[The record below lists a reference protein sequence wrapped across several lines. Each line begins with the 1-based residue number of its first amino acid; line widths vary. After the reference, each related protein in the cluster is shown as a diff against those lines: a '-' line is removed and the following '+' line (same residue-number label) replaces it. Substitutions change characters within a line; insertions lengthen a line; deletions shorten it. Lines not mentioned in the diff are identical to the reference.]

1 MSKSGIIK
9 IGIMV
14 IFAIVV
20 LIWGIAY
27 LKGKDIFN
35 KENYYYVV
43 YKDISGLTPSGSVMI
58 NGYKIG
64 QVTDI
69 KLYQDS
75 SEYIVAQIMINSKFK
90 VRKGAVAQ
98 IYSTDLMGTKAVRI
112 LYGSGKDYYMDG
124 DTIPGAIE
132 GDLMEQVNMEILP
145 LKRKAESL
153 IGSIDSAIVMF
164 RAVFNEK
171 TQENLRRTFASL
183 KNTVAN
189 LERSTM
195 VVDTMMSSEST
206 RIAHILSNVDSI
218 SSALENN
225 KDEISNIIE
234 NFSAIS
240 DSLAK
245 ADIAH
250 TLMQVDTALLQFN
263 EILAAVNKGDGT
275 ISQLLHNDTL
285 YMNIENATYHL
296 NRLLRDMHE
305 NPKRYVNFSLMD
317 FGKTVYIEDKSD
329 DIKGNDK
336 KSKKKKN
343 DN

>member
-14 IFAIVV
+14 IFAIIIF
-20 LIWGIAY
+20 IWGISY

-35 KENYYYVV
+35 KDNYYYVV
-43 YKDISGLTPSGSVMI
+43 YKDINGLTASSAVMV

-64 QVTDI
+64 QVTNI
-69 KLYQDS
+69 ILHQDS
-75 SEYIVAQIMINSKFK
+75 TEYLVAEIMVNSKFN

-98 IYSTDLMGTKAVRI
+98 IYSTDLMGTKAIRL
-112 LYGSGKDYYMDG
+112 LYGKGNSYYKDG
-124 DTIPGAIE
+124 DTLPGTVE

-145 LKRKAESL
+145 LKKKAESL

-171 TQENLRRTFASL
+171 TQENLRKTFASL

-189 LERSTM
+189 LESSTM
-195 VVDTMMSSEST
+195 VIDTLMASESS
-206 RIAHILSNVDSI
+206 RISHILANVDSI
-218 SSALENN
+218 SSTLKNN

-245 ADIAH
+245 ADIAK

-263 EILAAVNKGDGT
+263 KILATVNEGDGT

-305 NPKRYVNFSLMD
+305 NPKRYVNFSLID
-317 FGKTVYIEDKSD
+317 LGKTVYVEDKPD
-329 DIKGNDK
+329 DIKADEK
-336 KSKKKKN
+336 KSKKNKKEK
-343 DN
+343 

>member
-14 IFAIVV
+14 LFAIGV
-20 LIWGIAY
+20 LVWGISY
-27 LKGKDIFN
+27 LRGKDIFN
-35 KENYYYVV
+35 KDNYYYIV
-43 YKDISGLTPSGSVMI
+43 YKDISGLTTSGSVMI

-69 KLYQDS
+69 KLYQDT
-75 SEYIVAQIMINSKFK
+75 SEYLVTQIMINSKFK
-90 VRKGAVAQ
+90 VRKGAIAQ

-112 LYGSGKDYYMDG
+112 IYNTGKEIYQDG
-124 DTIPGAIE
+124 DTIPGSIE

-171 TQENLRRTFASL
+171 TQENLRRTFLSL

-195 VVDTMMSSEST
+195 VVDTLMSSEST

-225 KDEISNIIE
+225 KNKISNIID

-240 DSLAK
+240 DSLAQ

-250 TLMQVDTALLQFN
+250 TLMQADTALLQFN
-263 EILAAVNKGDGT
+263 EILTAVNKGDGT

-317 FGKTVYIEDKSD
+317 FGKTVYIEDKPD
-329 DIKGNDK
+329 DIKGKDK

-343 DN
+343 ED

>member
-1 MSKSGIIK
+1 MNRAGIIK
-9 IGIMV
+9 IGILLV
-14 IFAIVV
+14 FAIIVF
-20 LIWGIAY
+20 IWGISY
-27 LKGKDIFN
+27 LRGKDIFN
-35 KENYYYVV
+35 KDNYYYIV
-43 YKDISGLTPSGSVMI
+43 YEEIGGLTPSSSVMI

-69 KLYQDS
+69 KLHQDT
-75 SEYIVAQIMINSKFK
+75 SEYLVVRIMINSKFK

-98 IYSTDLMGTKAVRI
+98 IYSTDLMGTKAIRI
-112 LYGSGKDYYMDG
+112 LYGKGKNYYNDG
-124 DTIPGAIE
+124 DTLPGAVE

-145 LKRKAESL
+145 LKKKAESL

-189 LERSTM
+189 LENSTK
-195 VVDTMMSSEST
+195 VIDTLMSSEST
-206 RIAHILSNVDSI
+206 RIVHILSNVDSI
-218 SSALENN
+218 SSALKNN

-317 FGKTVYIEDKSD
+317 FGKTVYVEDKPD
-329 DIKGNDK
+329 DIKGDNK
-336 KSKKKKN
+336 KSEKKKKEN
-343 DN
+343 